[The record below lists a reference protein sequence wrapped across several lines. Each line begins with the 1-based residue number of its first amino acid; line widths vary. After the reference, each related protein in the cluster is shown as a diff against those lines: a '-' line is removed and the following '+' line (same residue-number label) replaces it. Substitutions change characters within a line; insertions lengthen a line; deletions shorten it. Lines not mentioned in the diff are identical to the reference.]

1 MSTTTT
7 VMAPIEA
14 RTASKWPGK
23 CKRCHQP
30 IPVGATIV
38 KVSGA
43 WVCEP
48 CGNIPPVSALSGPA
62 PPPQPVA
69 EATAPVPT
77 TPPPGTEPPR
87 GAESVEEMHARVWRF
102 AVYQAAQVPDADPRE
117 RRITALAFYKAIF
130 AAEIARS

>member
-23 CKRCHQP
+23 CKRCQQP
-30 IPVGATIV
+30 IPVGAPIV
-38 KVSGA
+38 KVGGV
-43 WVCEP
+43 WTCEP
-48 CGNIPPVSALSGPA
+48 CGNIPPVSALNGPA
-62 PPPQPVA
+62 PPPAA
-69 EATAPVPT
+69 EATPPIPSA
-77 TPPPGTEPPR
+77 PPPGTEPPTR